1 VSATPDIAARDFTAA
16 ELAAA
21 DAAHYSMLIQWSEED
36 RLYLVTLPEWE
47 GRVLQ
52 PVTHGASYVEA
63 AEMGREALALLILG
77 ARQEGQPLPAPRLFA
92 PDAARVG

>member
-1 VSATPDIAARDFTAA
+1 MSATPDTDVRDFTAD

-52 PVTHGASYVEA
+52 PVTHGAAYVEA
-63 AEMGREALALLILG
+63 AEMGREVLALLILG
-77 ARQEGQPLPAPRLFA
+77 AREDGQPLPAPRLFV
-92 PDAARVG
+92 PDAAQVG